1 MILERLLDSQKSAL
15 FAGIATKQDC
25 LQNRSSNDTIRHS
38 VSFQQQS
45 EYFLLK
51 NALEK
56 TFFHL

>member
-15 FAGIATKQDC
+15 FAGIATKQE
-25 LQNRSSNDTIRHS
+25 NRSSNDTIRHS